1 MKTIAALAFLFCLSG
16 TLANAQVSQSQ
27 MTVTCGNTLLVLK
40 SFDGKDI
47 NEHPIWVG
55 TAEATNTR
63 TVVLVNKDTQN
74 WSIVQ
79 FDNKI
84 ACVLGVG
91 QGYMFKVMEELK

>member
-16 TLANAQVSQSQ
+16 TLANAQVSQSK

-55 TAEATNTR
+55 TAEATETR
-63 TVVLVNKDTQN
+63 TMVLVNKDTHA

-79 FDNKI
+79 FDNRI

-91 QGYMFKVMEELK
+91 EGYQVRVHEESK

>member
-1 MKTIAALAFLFCLSG
+1 MKIISALAFLFCLLG
-16 TLANAQVSQSQ
+16 TVANAQVIEST
-27 MTVTCGNTLLVLK
+27 MTVTCGNTPLVLK

-47 NEHPIWVG
+47 DEHPIWVG

-63 TVVLVNKDTQN
+63 TVVLVNKNTQT

-91 QGYMFKVMEELK
+91 EGYMFKVIEEAK